1 MKPKYNITKVFISS
15 PFAGN
20 VESNIE
26 NAKKYCAF
34 AVNEGYIPYAPHLFF
49 PQFMNDN
56 DVIQRQLGIHMGKE
70 FLKICKEVWV
80 FGKRVSA
87 GMAEEIELA
96 NMLGI
101 PIRFFTDECL
111 EVE

>member
-1 MKPKYNITKVFISS
+1 MKSESINTKVFISS

-20 VESNIE
+20 VVSNVE
-26 NAKKYCAF
+26 KAKKYCAY

-56 DVIQRQLGIHMGKE
+56 DVHQRQLGIHMGKE

-80 FGKRVSA
+80 FGERVSA
-87 GMAEEIELA
+87 GMADEIELA

-101 PIRFFTDECL
+101 PIRFFTDECM